1 MGQRRSATEGYRRD
15 SDKHLVEETA
25 ISELPH
31 EITAAHEPGVQL
43 ARHLRHL
50 LMNWANVSVRE
61 SDVRSRNGRQRPVRE
76 YPARRLTVVGMPLF
90 GVVEQMLVVEH
101 PLVGGR
107 SHRHRTDLREEARER
122 IIVTLPSIDIE
133 EPGERVVLVRDVP
146 VEARR
151 REVLRLGHAA
161 TLPGRSHVTTRSSE
175 PAFRNVPRGLLR
187 TALAPGQAEP
197 VWRPPSPEPLGRRK
211 DLLRIGCLLLHA
223 RPVARREFRDRV
235 APFRP

>member
-1 MGQRRSATEGYRRD
+1 
-15 SDKHLVEETA
+15 
-25 ISELPH
+25 
-31 EITAAHEPGVQL
+31 PGVQL

-107 SHRHRTDLREEARER
+107 SHRHRPYLREEARER

-146 VEARR
+146 VEARP
-151 REVLRLGHAA
+151 REVLRLGPAA
-161 TLPGRSHVTTRSSE
+161 TLPGRNHVTIRSSG
-175 PAFRNVPRGLLR
+175 PVSGNVP
-187 TALAPGQAEP
+187 
-197 VWRPPSPEPLGRRK
+197 
-211 DLLRIGCLLLHA
+211 
-223 RPVARREFRDRV
+223 
-235 APFRP
+235 